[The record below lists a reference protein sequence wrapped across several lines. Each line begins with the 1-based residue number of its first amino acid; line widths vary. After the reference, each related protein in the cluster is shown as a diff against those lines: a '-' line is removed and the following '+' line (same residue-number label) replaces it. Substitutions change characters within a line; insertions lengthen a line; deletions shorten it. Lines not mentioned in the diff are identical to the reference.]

1 MSAAQP
7 ITFLS
12 QDNQNQATSSTSQ
25 LNDIVMGSFTNS
37 PFNPAS
43 YTRKFLE
50 SPQTWKAGSFG
61 SRFYPGCS
69 PGQLLGPLESV
80 FFSSSYSH
88 RGILRELYHYPSPF
102 EGCVARFPG
111 A

>member
-12 QDNQNQATSSTSQ
+12 HENQNQATSSASQ
-25 LNDIVMGSFTNS
+25 LNDIVMGSFNNS

-69 PGQLLGPLESV
+69 PGQLLGPLE
-80 FFSSSYSH
+80 
-88 RGILRELYHYPSPF
+88 
-102 EGCVARFPG
+102 
-111 A
+111 

>member
-1 MSAAQP
+1 MSATQP

-12 QDNQNQATSSTSQ
+12 QGNQNQATSSTSQ
-25 LNDIVMGSFTNS
+25 LSDIVMGSFSNS

-69 PGQLLGPLESV
+69 PGQLLGPLE
-80 FFSSSYSH
+80 
-88 RGILRELYHYPSPF
+88 
-102 EGCVARFPG
+102 
-111 A
+111 